1 MRQIQRFDLKNI
13 EDFNMLLDQSVLGK
27 FFGSFCAL
35 VGVFTITLPIPIG
48 RHQSGRIIK
57 TWMEEK
63 KRILHLI
70 IFAWTGTTL
79 KQLEAEIKIAEQI
92 KTYIYFMFPL

>member
-1 MRQIQRFDLKNI
+1 
-13 EDFNMLLDQSVLGK
+13 MLLDQSVLGK

-79 KQLEAEIKIAEQI
+79 KQLEAEINNSRTDKNLYLFYVS
-92 KTYIYFMFPL
+92 TVRPP